1 MANPRIAILT
11 QPLGHNYG
19 GLLQA
24 YALQAYL
31 KKLGCEV
38 ETLDRRVE
46 GAGRISLKGHALN
59 LARLMLGRIKSL
71 PSESRQAWVL
81 SELAAFRDHRLT
93 MSPRIAG
100 EQKVR
105 DYYRDRDFDAF
116 VVGSDQVWRPR
127 YSPSILNFYLDFLDD
142 IKSPAK
148 RIAYAASFGVDDWEY
163 SSELTE
169 QCRSLAQK
177 FDSISVRER
186 SAVALCRDKLGV
198 SGEWVVDPTLL
209 LEPADYEPLISE
221 CEKNANAGCVL
232 SYVLDPAPEKR
243 SIAESVGRA
252 VGANVFSIKPE
263 YSITQV
269 RAKDIA
275 KCQFP
280 SVESWLQAFHDA
292 SFVVTDSFHGTVFSI
307 LFNKPFIA
315 VGNSAR
321 GMARFESLLS
331 QFGLTDRLVESP
343 EEVSPKLVQS
353 QIDWEAVNEKREA
366 LASAGRQFLQT
377 QLFGS

>member
-1 MANPRIAILT
+1 MANLRIAILT

-24 YALQAYL
+24 YALQTYL

-59 LARLMLGRIKSL
+59 LARLMMGRIKSL
-71 PSESRQAWVL
+71 PTESRQAWVL
-81 SELAAFRDHRLT
+81 SELAAFRDRRLT
-93 MSPRIAG
+93 MSPRIAS
-100 EQKVR
+100 EQEVR
-105 DYYRDRDFDAF
+105 DYYRDRYFDAF

-163 SSELTE
+163 PSDLTA
-169 QCRSLAQK
+169 QCRNLAQK
-177 FDSISVRER
+177 FDSISVRES
-186 SAVALCRDKLGV
+186 SAVELCRDKLGV
-198 SGEWVVDPTLL
+198 YSDWVVDPTML
-209 LEPADYEPLISE
+209 LEPEDYDLLIAE
-221 CEKNANAGCVL
+221 CEANVHAGCIL
-232 SYVLDPAPEKR
+232 SYVLDSAPDKR
-243 SIAESVGRA
+243 SIADNVARA
-252 VGANVFSIKPE
+252 LGVDLFSIKPE
-263 YSITQV
+263 HSITQV

-275 KCQFP
+275 QCGFP
-280 SVESWLQAFHDA
+280 SVETWLQAFRDA

-307 LFNKPFIA
+307 LFNKSFIA

-331 QFGLTDRLVESP
+331 QFGLTERLVESP
-343 EEVSPKLVQS
+343 NEVSPKLVHS
-353 QIDWEAVNEKREA
+353 KIDWTAVNDKRKA
-366 LASAGRQFLQT
+366 LAIASRQFLQT
-377 QLFGS
+377 QLLGS

>member
-24 YALQAYL
+24 YALQTYL

-71 PSESRQAWVL
+71 PTESRQAWVL
-81 SELAAFRDHRLT
+81 SELAAFRDRRLAV
-93 MSPRIAG
+93 SPRIVS
-100 EQKVR
+100 EQEVR
-105 DYYRDRDFDAF
+105 DYYLQRDFDVF

-127 YSPSILNFYLDFLDD
+127 YSPSILNFYLDFLDE

-169 QCRSLAQK
+169 QCKSLAQR
-177 FDSISVRER
+177 FDSISVRES
-186 SAVALCRDKLGV
+186 SAIELCQDKLSV
-198 SGEWVVDPTLL
+198 SAEWVVDPTLL
-209 LEPADYEPLISE
+209 LEPADYESLISE
-221 CEKNANAGCVL
+221 CEKNANTGCVL

-243 SIAESVGRA
+243 SIADSVGRA

-263 YSITQV
+263 YSLTQV

-275 KCQFP
+275 KCRFP

-353 QIDWEAVNEKREA
+353 QVDWEAVNEKREA

>member
-1 MANPRIAILT
+1 MTKLRIGILT

-24 YALQAYL
+24 YALQTYL

-46 GAGRISLKGHALN
+46 ETRQAFFEGHILN

-71 PSESRQAWVL
+71 PTESRKAWVL
-81 SELAAFRDHRLT
+81 SELAAFRDRRLA
-93 MSPRIAG
+93 MSPRIVS
-100 EQKVR
+100 EQEVR
-105 DYYRDRDFDAF
+105 DYYRERNFDAF

-148 RIAYAASFGVDDWEY
+148 RIAYAASFGVDEWEY
-163 SSELTE
+163 SGEMTE
-169 QCRSLAQK
+169 QCRRLARS

-186 SAVALCRDKLGV
+186 SAVELCRDKLGV
-198 SGEWVVDPTLL
+198 SAEWVVDPTLL

-221 CEKNANAGCVL
+221 CEKNANTGCVL

-243 SIAESVGRA
+243 SIADSVGSA
-252 VGANVFSIKPE
+252 VGAKVFSIKPG

-269 RAKDIA
+269 PAKDIA
-275 KCQFP
+275 KCRFP

-292 SFVVTDSFHGTVFSI
+292 RFVVTDSFHGTVFSI
-307 LFNKPFIA
+307 LYNKPFISI
-315 VGNSAR
+315 GNSAR

-331 QFGLTDRLVESP
+331 QFGLAGRLVESP
-343 EEVSPKLVQS
+343 REDLSKLVHS
-353 QIDWEAVNEKREA
+353 QIDWDAVNDKREA
-366 LASAGRQFLQT
+366 LAGAGRHFLQT
-377 QLFGS
+377 QFFGS

>member
-1 MANPRIAILT
+1 MKVAILT

-24 YALQAYL
+24 YALQTYL

-38 ETLDRRVE
+38 ETLNRRAE
-46 GAGRISLKGHALN
+46 GAGRISPKGHLLN
-59 LARLMLGRIKSL
+59 LAKLMLGRIKSL
-71 PSESRQAWVL
+71 PTESRQAWVL
-81 SELAAFRDHRLT
+81 SELAAFRDRRLS

-100 EQKVR
+100 EQEIR

-163 SSELTE
+163 SSDLTE
-169 QCRSLAQK
+169 QCKVMAQK

-186 SAVALCRDKLGV
+186 SAVELCRNKLGV
-198 SGEWVVDPTLL
+198 PAEWVVDPTLL

-221 CEKNANAGCVL
+221 REKNDNTGCVL

-243 SIAESVGRA
+243 SIADSVGRA
-252 VGANVFSIKPE
+252 VGAKVFSIKPE

-269 RAKDIA
+269 RAKDLA
-275 KCQFP
+275 KCRFP
-280 SVESWLQAFHDA
+280 SVEAWLQAFHDA

-307 LFNKPFIA
+307 LFNKPFLA

-343 EEVSPKLVQS
+343 GEVSSILIHAPV
-353 QIDWEAVNEKREA
+353 DWVNVNDKREE
-366 LASAGRQFLQT
+366 LAEAGRKFLKVH
-377 QLFGS
+377 LLDN

>member
-1 MANPRIAILT
+1 MKVAILT

-24 YALQAYL
+24 YALQTYL

-71 PSESRQAWVL
+71 PTESRQAWVL
-81 SELAAFRDHRLT
+81 SELAAFRDRRLT
-93 MSPRIAG
+93 MSPRIAS
-100 EQKVR
+100 EQEIR

-127 YSPSILNFYLDFLDD
+127 YSPSILNFYLDFLND

-148 RIAYAASFGVDDWEY
+148 RIAYSASFGVDDWEY
-163 SSELTE
+163 SGELTE
-169 QCRSLAQK
+169 QCKILAEK
-177 FDSISVRER
+177 FDSISVREQ
-186 SAVALCRDKLGV
+186 SAVALCRAKLGV
-198 SGEWVVDPTLL
+198 SAECVVDPTLL
-209 LEPADYEPLISE
+209 LEPADYEPLITE
-221 CEKNANAGCVL
+221 CEKNANGGCVL

-243 SIAESVGRA
+243 SIADSEGRA

-263 YSITQV
+263 YSLTQV

-275 KCQFP
+275 KCRFP

-343 EEVSPKLVQS
+343 EEVSPKLVHS
-353 QIDWEAVNEKREA
+353 QIDWKAVNDKREA

>member
-24 YALQAYL
+24 YALQIYL
-31 KKLGCEV
+31 KNLGCEV
-38 ETLDRRVE
+38 ETLDRRA
-46 GAGRISLKGHALN
+46 GQTGRISVKRHVLN

-71 PSESRQAWVL
+71 PTESRQAWVL
-81 SELAAFRDHRLT
+81 SELAAFRDRRLT
-93 MSPRIAG
+93 MSPRMAS
-100 EQKVR
+100 EQDVL
-105 DYYRDRDFDAF
+105 DYYRERGFDAF

-163 SSELTE
+163 SSELTD
-169 QCRSLAQK
+169 QCKRLVQR

-186 SAVALCRDKLGV
+186 SAVDLCRDKLGV
-198 SGEWVVDPTLL
+198 SADWMVDPTLL
-209 LEPADYEPLISE
+209 LKPADYVPLISE
-221 CEKNANAGCVL
+221 CEKNVNFGCVL
-232 SYVLDPAPEKR
+232 SYMLDSAPEKL
-243 SIAESVGRA
+243 SIAHRVGSTVRA
-252 VGANVFSIKPE
+252 KVFSIKPE

-275 KCQFP
+275 KCRFP
-280 SVESWLQAFHDA
+280 SVESWLQAIHDA

-307 LFNKPFIA
+307 MFNKPFIA

-321 GMARFESLLS
+321 GMARFESILS

-343 EEVSPKLVQS
+343 EEVSRKLVNT
-353 QIDWEAVNEKREA
+353 QIDWKAVNDKREA
-366 LASAGRQFLQT
+366 LGSNGHQFLQT

>member
-1 MANPRIAILT
+1 MAKLRIAILT

-24 YALQAYL
+24 YALQTYL

-38 ETLDRRVE
+38 ETLDRRME
-46 GAGRISLKGHALN
+46 SAGRISLKGHALN
-59 LARLMLGRIKSL
+59 LARLMMGRIKSL
-71 PSESRQAWVL
+71 PTESRQAWIL
-81 SELAAFRDHRLT
+81 SELAAFRDRRLA
-93 MSPRIAG
+93 MSRRIIS
-100 EQKVR
+100 EQEVR
-105 DYYRDRDFDAF
+105 DYYRERDFVAF
-116 VVGSDQVWRPR
+116 IVGSDQVWRPR
-127 YSPSILNFYLDFLDD
+127 YSPSILNFYLDFLHD

-163 SSELTE
+163 SRECTE
-169 QCRSLAQK
+169 KCKILAQK
-177 FDSISVRER
+177 FDSISVRES
-186 SAVALCRDKLGV
+186 SAIQLCWDRLGV
-198 SGEWVVDPTLL
+198 PAQWVVDPTLL
-209 LEPADYEPLISE
+209 LEPSDYEPLIAE

-243 SIAESVGRA
+243 TIADSVGRA
-252 VGANVFSIKPE
+252 VGAKVFSIKPR

-275 KCQFP
+275 KCRFP
-280 SVESWLQAFHDA
+280 SVESWLHAFHDA
-292 SFVVTDSFHGTVFSI
+292 SFVVTDSFHGTMFSI

-331 QFGLTDRLVESP
+331 QFRLTERLVESP
-343 EEVSPKLVQS
+343 RDVSSELIDS
-353 QIDWEAVNEKREA
+353 QIDWGATNDKREA
-366 LASAGRQFLQT
+366 LARAGREFLRT
-377 QLFGS
+377 QLVGH

>member
-24 YALQAYL
+24 YALQTYL

-71 PSESRQAWVL
+71 PTESRQAWVL
-81 SELAAFRDHRLT
+81 SELAAFRDRRLA
-93 MSPRIAG
+93 MSPRIVS
-100 EQKVR
+100 EQEVR
-105 DYYRDRDFDAF
+105 NYYRDRDFDAF

-127 YSPSILNFYLDFLDD
+127 YSPSILNFYLGFLDD

-169 QCRSLAQK
+169 KCKILAQN
-177 FDSISVRER
+177 FDAISVRES
-186 SAVALCRDKLGV
+186 SAVSLCKDKLGAYA
-198 SGEWVVDPTLL
+198 ECVVDPTLL

-221 CEKNANAGCVL
+221 CGENANAGCVL
-232 SYVLDPAPEKR
+232 SYVLDPAPEKH
-243 SIAESVGRA
+243 SIADTVGSSL
-252 VGANVFSIKPE
+252 GLKVFSVKPE
-263 YSITQV
+263 HSVAQV
-269 RAKDIA
+269 STKDLD
-275 KCQFP
+275 KCRYP

-315 VGNSAR
+315 VGNAGR